1 MVGIVKS
8 SSNDDGIGEIIGL
21 KSELGNM
28 PIFLDPM
35 IQCCSCDNLYW
46 FPTFSLSNHE
56 VWACQSLYLCVCP
69 QIKQISTTSSKIK
82 SQNANGSTNI
92 NHLWHLGM
100 DQYLL
105 IPFLGDEHPFTSYF
119 DVHQGYK
126 VLTHCHF
133 ISLIF
138 GWWCVFC
145 PKNPQGSRE
154 CVSSLLLT
162 SGGLLTQAVSPGW
175 FFEYMRGFI
184 HRGTQNGWFRMVNP
198 IKMNDLG
205 VPLF

>member
-105 IPFLGDEHPFTSYF
+105 IPFLGGWTSIYQLFWCSPGVQGFDTLPF
-119 DVHQGYK
+119 HQPDFRLVMCFLPKKSSGK
-126 VLTHCHF
+126 PRVRLFAAADLWRVADPGCG
-133 ISLIF
+133 S
-138 GWWCVFC
+138 GMVFRIHE
-145 PKNPQGSRE
+145 GFH
-154 CVSSLLLT
+154 T
-162 SGGLLTQAVSPGW
+162 SGYPKW
-175 FFEYMRGFI
+175 
-184 HRGTQNGWFRMVNP
+184 MV
-198 IKMNDLG
+198 
-205 VPLF
+205 